1 MRTRPRK
8 PTTWCTERPLAG
20 TVQAVPVGDVVR
32 LVSKRIDDMLET
44 KARLAILV
52 VRDPAGVPTPLGRSR
67 YADAL
72 KTERGALQCPP
83 W

>member
-1 MRTRPRK
+1 M
-8 PTTWCTERPLAG
+8 AG
-20 TVQAVPVGDVVR
+20 TLQAVPVGDVVP
-32 LVSKRIDDMLET
+32 LVGSKRIDDMLET